1 MVLVLFTIILRV
13 YIIMASLC
21 IQDENLLMGIGLKTI
36 NMANNKNQMLKTR
49 NNISE
54 IKHL

>member
-1 MVLVLFTIILRV
+1 
-13 YIIMASLC
+13 MASLC